1 MITRRLS
8 LFGVPLGIIMIG
20 IGVSGVTGF
29 SGELAFFGI
38 FVSGTFA
45 ASYTWLSL
53 GKRAV
58 LRGIEIG
65 IVGAVV
71 GWVAMRSMMRWVAL
85 SSGLS
90 PVLTFEGTFFIL
102 FASVVLSILPAMG
115 YVHFRS
121 VYGPSFRKGLLYGLI
136 LVAVGGIPV
145 LLLEGSEIDSVA
157 HQPLIPIFF
166 FLLVPVVYALALEAS
181 FRVFERRFG

>member
-1 MITRRLS
+1 M
-8 LFGVPLGIIMIG
+8 
-20 IGVSGVTGF
+20 
-29 SGELAFFGI
+29 GI
-38 FVSGTFA
+38 FVSGSFA

-53 GKRAV
+53 GRKAV
-58 LRGIEIG
+58 LRGIGIG

-71 GWVAMRSMMRWVAL
+71 AWVAMRSMMRLVAL
-85 SSGLS
+85 SSELS

-115 YVHFRS
+115 YVHFRN

-136 LVAVGGIPV
+136 LMAVGGFPV
-145 LLLEGSEIDSVA
+145 LLLEEGEIVSIA
-157 HQPLIPIFF
+157 HQPLIPVAF